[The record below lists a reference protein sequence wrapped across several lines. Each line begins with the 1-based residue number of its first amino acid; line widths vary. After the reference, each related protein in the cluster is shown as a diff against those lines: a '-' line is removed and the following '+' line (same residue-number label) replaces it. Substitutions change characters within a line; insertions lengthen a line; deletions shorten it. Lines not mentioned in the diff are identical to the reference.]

1 MNNLSFTLFDDS
13 RIREQLLP
21 FTYTRAIA
29 DIRIGI
35 TTIKEK
41 WEQYL
46 SIENVSVST
55 LAYLQPKYKLS
66 KDDSIFINACILPND
81 AVLKQVIALQ
91 ANEYLVHKDLFI
103 AAWHSSNP
111 SGKKKVDF
119 VGELTHIERPWD
131 IFKKNEDAL
140 TSDFYTLCNNRTSQ
154 ALSATNT
161 LIGPADRLFIEEGA
175 SIEASVLNTSNGVIY
190 IGKDAEIME
199 GSLVRGPFAMC
210 EHSAIKLGGKIYG
223 ATTLGPHVK
232 VGGEVN
238 NSVIFGYSNK
248 GHDGFLGNSVIGEWC
263 NLGADTNNSNLKN
276 NYGEVKVWSYSE
288 QKEINTGLQF
298 CGLFMGD
305 HSKSG
310 INTMFN
316 TGTVIGVSA
325 NIFGAGFPP
334 KHIPSF
340 SWGGLETL
348 TEFQK
353 EKAFEVA
360 ERMMDRRGLVFTP
373 LDKNILITVFE
384 QTILYRTN

>member
-55 LAYLQPKYKLS
+55 LAYLQPKYQLS

-81 AVLKQVIALQ
+81 EVLKQIIALQ

-111 SGKKKVDF
+111 SGKKQVDF
-119 VGELTHIERPWD
+119 MGELTHIERPWD

-276 NYGEVKVWSYSE
+276 NYSEVKVWNYSE

-360 ERMMDRRGLVFTP
+360 ERMMDRRGLAFTP
-373 LDKNILITVFE
+373 LDKNILTTVFE